1 MIHRLHE
8 KKDPHTIKENKSN
21 LYAKERDDE
30 DNLILEKKKNRL
42 KSKRPSEVML
52 LPTFSTASKTCCL
65 Y

>member
-30 DNLILEKKKNRL
+30 DNLILEKKK
-42 KSKRPSEVML
+42 KID
-52 LPTFSTASKTCCL
+52 
-65 Y
+65 